1 MAPKVWVT
9 AHSREEGP
17 AASVGNQQVKA
28 KAGSHIAP
36 HLRVCRLC
44 WRWRREPL
52 GSELLCAPEWGIVS
66 ETTACVGRRHPSCS
80 PHSHSEARA
89 QA

>member
-9 AHSREEGP
+9 AHSREVEP

-36 HLRVCRLC
+36 HLRVWRLC
-44 WRWRREPL
+44 WKVEEGTP
-52 GSELLCAPEWGIVS
+52 GFQAPV
-66 ETTACVGRRHPSCS
+66 CP
-80 PHSHSEARA
+80 
-89 QA
+89 